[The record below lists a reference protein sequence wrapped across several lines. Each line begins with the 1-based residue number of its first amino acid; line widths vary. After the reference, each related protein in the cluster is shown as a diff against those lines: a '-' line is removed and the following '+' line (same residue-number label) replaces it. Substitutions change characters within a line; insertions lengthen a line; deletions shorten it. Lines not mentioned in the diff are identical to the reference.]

1 MRSDETAVA
10 VVAELVSVAGVTV
23 TAATGTAVVVDEAV
37 VDGDVVFGVDES
49 VSVLSLELE
58 LCMEDEEEDEEDEED
73 EVRTVNSRTYV
84 WGKKP
89 IFGSV
94 IVRPLHQPFL
104 CFW

>member
-1 MRSDETAVA
+1 MAVA
-10 VVAELVSVAGVTV
+10 AELVSVAGVTV
-23 TAATGTAVVVDEAV
+23 TADKGSAVVVEEGV
-37 VDGDVVFGVDES
+37 VDGDVVGCVDTS

-84 WGKKP
+84 RGKKP

-94 IVRPLHQPFL
+94 IVRPLHQPFS
-104 CFW
+104 CCW